1 MPLQAS
7 REAFSETQCSQVGV
21 FEAIQEYYAN
31 LKTLLINS
39 SEGMALQGRCSYGD
53 LGALCE
59 FERLIDNPFR
69 RDGAPRSVFLWRLG
83 SNMFRII
90 GHTGRCRAG
99 FPKHIAPRLSVRL
112 CDLRFMQVLG
122 SRRLRLLL
130 GRLFPNPPPPEW
142 HDITAAAQLPAPPP
156 F

>member
-1 MPLQAS
+1 
-7 REAFSETQCSQVGV
+7 
-21 FEAIQEYYAN
+21 
-31 LKTLLINS
+31 
-39 SEGMALQGRCSYGD
+39 MALPGRCSYGD

-99 FPKHIAPRLSVRL
+99 FPKHIAPRLSVRR

-156 F
+156 FLRWYQPGTPGKVAGRIHQKTLLTPAPPPGYTTSGG